1 VSELAKLRDLSSAE
15 RRWLALC
22 LLAMPAV
29 VFGLGTFGFARMRS
43 WLQRW
48 PGRRTPG
55 PRGPEDAERA
65 RAIARVVGVVA
76 GRGPVH
82 ATCLRRALLVSW
94 ILRREG
100 IASALRIGVRRE
112 GDELLAHAW
121 VEHDGVPLGEDD
133 DPALRY
139 AAFDR
144 NFGLTADALP

>member
-1 VSELAKLRDLSSAE
+1 MTDLAKLRDLSGPE

-22 LLAMPAV
+22 LLATPFV
-29 VFGLGTFGFARMRS
+29 VIGLGTFGFARMRS

-48 PGRRTPG
+48 PGRRAPES
-55 PRGPEDAERA
+55 RGPEDAERA
-65 RAIARVVGVVA
+65 CAIARVVGVVA

-100 IASALRIGVRRE
+100 IASVLRIGVRRE

-121 VEHDGVPLGEDD
+121 VEHNGVPLGEDD

-144 NFGLTADALP
+144 NFGLTADARR